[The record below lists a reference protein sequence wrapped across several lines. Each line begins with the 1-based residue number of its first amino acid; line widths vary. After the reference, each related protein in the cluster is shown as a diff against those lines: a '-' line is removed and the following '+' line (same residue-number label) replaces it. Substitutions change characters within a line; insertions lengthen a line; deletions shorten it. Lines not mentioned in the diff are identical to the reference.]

1 MSLFDVYRRRQRDRE
16 LYGQRLPPNQKV
28 VDDWPVLTYGATP
41 RIDLERWRLRL
52 FGEVEEEKEFTW
64 AEFLALPKSVVRSDV
79 HCVTGWSK
87 MDNQW
92 EGVLVKDLLQQ
103 VRLRPT
109 ARAVMVHCYG
119 GYTTNLLLEDLLR
132 DEVLLAYRHNGQEL
146 TPEHGWPLRLVVPH
160 LYFWKSAKWV
170 RGLEFLPQDRPG
182 FWEMY
187 GYHIRGD
194 PWKEERYA

>member
-1 MSLFDVYRRRQRDRE
+1 MSLFDIYRRRQRDRE
-16 LYGQRLPPNQKV
+16 LYGDRLPPNQKV

-41 RIDLERWRLRL
+41 RIDLEKWRLRL

-64 AEFLALPKSVVRSDV
+64 QEFLALPRVTVRSDV

-87 MDNQW
+87 MDNEW
-92 EGVLVKDLLQQ
+92 EGVLGKELLKH
-103 VRLRPT
+103 VRLRP
-109 ARAVMVHCYG
+109 AAKSVMVHCYG
-119 GYTTNLLLEDLLR
+119 GYTTNVLLDDLLR
-132 DEVLLAYRHNGQEL
+132 DDVLLAYRHNGQDL

-170 RGLEFLPQDRPG
+170 RGLEFLPEDRPG
-182 FWEMY
+182 FWETY

-194 PWKEERYA
+194 PWKEERYS

>member
-1 MSLFDVYRRRQRDRE
+1 MSLFDIYRRRQRDRE
-16 LYGQRLPPNQKV
+16 LYGDRLPPNQKV

-41 RIDLERWRLRL
+41 RIDLEKWRLRL

-64 AEFLALPKSVVRSDV
+64 QEFLALPRVTVRSDV

-87 MDNQW
+87 MDNEW
-92 EGVLVKDLLQQ
+92 EGVLVKELLKH
-103 VRLRPT
+103 VRLRP
-109 ARAVMVHCYG
+109 AAKSVMVHCYG
-119 GYTTNLLLEDLLR
+119 GYTTNVLLDDLLR
-132 DEVLLAYRHNGQEL
+132 DDVLLAYRHNGQDL

-170 RGLEFLPQDRPG
+170 RGLEFLPEDRPG
-182 FWEMY
+182 FWETY

-194 PWKEERYA
+194 PWKEERYS